1 MQYFGH
7 TYTKN
12 YLYLSEMQIELGVLY
27 FNRKPKT
34 DVGLQN

>member
-12 YLYLSEMQIELGVLY
+12 YLYLSEMQIELGVLN
-27 FNRKPKT
+27 FNRQ
-34 DVGLQN
+34 V